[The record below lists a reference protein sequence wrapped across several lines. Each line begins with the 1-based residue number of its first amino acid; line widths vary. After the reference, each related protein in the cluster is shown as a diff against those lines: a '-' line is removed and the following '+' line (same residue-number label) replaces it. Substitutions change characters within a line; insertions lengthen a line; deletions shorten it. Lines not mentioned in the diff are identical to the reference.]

1 MLRLYLDSST
11 IIKRY
16 IKEPGTTTTDM
27 IFARAENGRLLI
39 ALSLWNVG
47 EVFGVLDERRRRRWL
62 SEAEF
67 VRVMKM
73 LPSEVLKLMR
83 LRALE
88 IIPALTSILIDA
100 WSVILDNHIYQA
112 DALQITTCR
121 YARSD
126 ALLSGDGSLV
136 DTSRKIGLKAFNI
149 VKEEETVKEFV
160 ESYG

>member
-16 IKEPGTTTTDM
+16 IAEPGTSTADM
-27 IFARAENGRLLI
+27 IFDRAENGELLI
-39 ALSLWNVG
+39 TLSLWNIG
-47 EVFGVLDERRRRRWL
+47 EIFGVMDQRRRRRWL

-67 VRVMKM
+67 VRAMKM
-73 LPSEVLKLMR
+73 LSSEVLKLMR
-83 LRALE
+83 LKALE
-88 IIPALTSILIDA
+88 IIPAFTSTMIDA
-100 WSVILDNHIYQA
+100 WSVIIDNHIYQA

-121 YARSD
+121 YAGSD

-149 VKEEETVKEFV
+149 VQEEEKVKEFV